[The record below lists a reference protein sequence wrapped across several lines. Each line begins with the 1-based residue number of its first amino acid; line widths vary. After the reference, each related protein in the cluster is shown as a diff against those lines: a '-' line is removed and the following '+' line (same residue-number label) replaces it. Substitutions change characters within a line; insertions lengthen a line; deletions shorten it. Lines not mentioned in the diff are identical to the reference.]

1 MAASIKIE
9 FDDGSKVMQRTLNV
23 DDGTTPAGYV
33 NNIDIDILQNNNNN
47 TNAKT
52 TIINEDKGKTRWK
65 SDIEF
70 NNYYENKLLINRQL
84 FITQASHNT

>member
-33 NNIDIDILQNNNNN
+33 NNIDIDI
-47 TNAKT
+47 
-52 TIINEDKGKTRWK
+52 G
-65 SDIEF
+65 
-70 NNYYENKLLINRQL
+70 NR
-84 FITQASHNT
+84 HR